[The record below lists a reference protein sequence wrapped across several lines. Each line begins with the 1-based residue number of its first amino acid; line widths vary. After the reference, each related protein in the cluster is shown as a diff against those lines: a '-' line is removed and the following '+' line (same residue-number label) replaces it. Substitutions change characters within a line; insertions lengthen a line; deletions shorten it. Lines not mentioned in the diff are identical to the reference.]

1 MVFTFQEG
9 LIHWTQGGPKLGYC
23 HTPDD
28 LLRLGLDS
36 VNYKELGLGEFM
48 FPSPNEQNF

>member
-1 MVFTFQEG
+1 MKDEG
-9 LIHWTQGGPKLGYC
+9 RTRPVIID
-23 HTPDD
+23 TPDD
-28 LLRLGLDS
+28 LFRLGIDS